1 MQGSLKVL
9 FCELFNVV
17 TIQRETALTIFLKE
31 SYLTYS
37 IRF

>member
-9 FCELFNVV
+9 FSELFNVV
-17 TIQRETALTIFLKE
+17 TIQRETALTILLRE

-37 IRF
+37 TRF